1 MGKHKENKMEVR
13 MQCWD
18 NEGVLAVIL
27 VEDMCFDYFT
37 VQTNEV

>member
-1 MGKHKENKMEVR
+1 

-37 VQTNEV
+37 VKLMEFNINQ